1 VKEHPLAMYRTMILS
16 YCAVFSLFLA
26 HSAAQDYTDVQNEAG
41 ASGPSSDSVGISSK
55 GMIVLCT
62 IVGVVVVIGCLFPF
76 PIPICSLLYM
86 Y

>member
-1 VKEHPLAMYRTMILS
+1 MYRPTILY

-26 HSAAQDYTDVQNEAG
+26 RSAAQDYTDVQNEAG
-41 ASGPSSDSVGISSK
+41 ASGPSSDSVGVSSK
-55 GMIVLCT
+55 GMIALCT

-76 PIPICSLLYM
+76 PIPIFSFLYR